1 MTSRVRAPS
10 RSGDS
15 FASVRP
21 PEAATTRAMAV
32 DGDVVDAVG
41 DDASGGSP
49 LDVRL
54 VLRKP
59 HHLRLDVSF
68 GAVHAVTIGIA
79 TGAMASSG
87 LFERAFIVGAG
98 VIIHALVVLSTHWS
112 VAVDAALTCREISPK
127 EASRAA
133 ASVGLK
139 SSPSRLPSARPRARC
154 CKPMCMCG
162 VVGRLRGRT
171 RQRPKSSS

>member
-1 MTSRVRAPS
+1 
-10 RSGDS
+10 
-15 FASVRP
+15 
-21 PEAATTRAMAV
+21 MAV

-54 VLRKP
+54 VVRKP

-98 VIIHALVVLSTHWS
+98 AIIHALVVLSTHWS
-112 VAVDAALTCREISPK
+112 VAVDAVLTCREISPK

-133 ASVGLK
+133 ASGAQAFALVTDQ
-139 SSPSRLPSARPRARC
+139 SFDQPFTAAAAAASRRHR
-154 CKPMCMCG
+154 
-162 VVGRLRGRT
+162 
-171 RQRPKSSS
+171 RQLGPVL